1 MTCTIIKSIDLLACS
16 YERNA
21 SQQHFFI
28 DSQSG
33 LSKNK
38 KIKTSLHKTL
48 FSDNGQPIYLREK
61 LHNIALDSTSL
72 IPFPYKEDHSECN
85 VDYTIVQLLC
95 TM

>member
-16 YERNA
+16 YEGNA

-72 IPFPYKEDHSECN
+72 IPFPL
-85 VDYTIVQLLC
+85 QRRPL
-95 TM
+95 